1 MVPIGIIA
9 VGFDGSRDARAAL
22 QWAAS
27 VAAATDARLK
37 VVHAVGLLE
46 HAGISLADHAA
57 AHQGAALEIA
67 VWAGMNAPAV
77 EWLAVDGDPCSA
89 LLRMIVPP
97 HSVDLIVVGSRG
109 SGQHSGTLLGSTSL
123 ELIEHSSI
131 PVVVV
136 PSALPEVVPAGRQ
149 SVGKSSSRGE
159 DSAG

>member
-1 MVPIGIIA
+1 MVPIGSIA

-27 VAAATDARLK
+27 VAAATDGRLK

-46 HAGISLADHAA
+46 HAGISVADHAA
-57 AHQGAALEIA
+57 AHHDAALEIA
-67 VWAGMNAPAV
+67 VRAGMNAPAV

-109 SGQHSGTLLGSTSL
+109 SGKHSGTLLGSTSL
-123 ELIEHSSI
+123 ELTEHSSV

-136 PSALPEVVPAGRQ
+136 PSVEPEVVPAGRQ
-149 SVGKSSSRGE
+149 PVGKSSSRGE
-159 DSAG
+159 ASSI